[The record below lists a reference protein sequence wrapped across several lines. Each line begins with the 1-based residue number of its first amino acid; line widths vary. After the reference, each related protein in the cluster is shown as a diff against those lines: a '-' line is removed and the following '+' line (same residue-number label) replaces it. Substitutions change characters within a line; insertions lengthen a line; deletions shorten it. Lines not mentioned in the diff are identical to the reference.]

1 MRYRFMMRRLLLLLL
16 FALPALLGAGVPAR
30 VVSQTVGTDDL
41 LVALAAPGQIA
52 ALSHLARDA
61 RYSPSAGSNGRFPC
75 LRNGEAED
83 ILRFRPDLVLVASY
97 TLPETLALLRRAK
110 VEMLV
115 VDHFDTLDDLY
126 GNARRIGLRLGR
138 ADRAEQL
145 IQGWQARTR
154 ALAARLK
161 GCKPVRVL
169 AVGLYPF
176 TAGSGTT
183 FQDLCDHAG
192 AVNVAAEAGLK
203 GHVPTPNEKVLRWQV
218 DVLVA
223 PGEAGMDMHA
233 QLKDLA
239 PYKFMAAFRQG
250 RVVQLPGALMAST
263 SQGRLDAYEY
273 LARLLHPEAFK

>member
-1 MRYRFMMRRLLLLLL
+1 MRRLLLVLLL
-16 FALPALLGAGVPAR
+16 ALPALLGAGAPAR
-30 VVSQTVGTDDL
+30 VVSQTVGTDEL

-61 RYSPSAGSNGRFPC
+61 RYSPSAQSNGQFPC

-97 TLPETLALLRRAK
+97 TLPETVALLRRAK

-115 VDHFDTLDDLY
+115 VDHFDTLDELY
-126 GNARRIGLRLGR
+126 GNTRRIGRALGR
-138 ADRAEQL
+138 SARAEEL
-145 IQGWQARTR
+145 IRGWRARVR
-154 ALAARLK
+154 ALAVRLK

-192 AVNVAAEAGLK
+192 ALNVAAEAGLK

-223 PGEAGMDMHA
+223 PAEPGVDLRA

-250 RVVQLPGALMAST
+250 HLVQLPGALMAST
-263 SQGRLDAYEY
+263 SQTRLDAYEF
-273 LARLLHPEAFK
+273 LARALHPEAFK